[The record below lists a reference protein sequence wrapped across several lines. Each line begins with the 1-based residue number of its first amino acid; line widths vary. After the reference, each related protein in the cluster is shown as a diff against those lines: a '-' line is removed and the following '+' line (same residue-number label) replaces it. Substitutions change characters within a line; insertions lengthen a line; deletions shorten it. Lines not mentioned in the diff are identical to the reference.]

1 MRRIFVGLGPT
12 AVLLLAVACG
22 FVYWCV
28 GTQAGTRWVFLT
40 AAEQLDGKAEGIQG
54 SIWNGVQI
62 RTLQVKVPGV
72 NMAAENLQVQVNWGD
87 FLDHS
92 LHIRMLSA
100 DKLDL
105 DLIRSPPKSP
115 NGPFKMP
122 GLPVGVELDR
132 FALGELAIRQD
143 GKALPLT
150 VRDVVASLSL
160 SELGAQLSLHHIG
173 LGRDSMKVDADG
185 EVKLLKL
192 KDPWPVQANLV
203 IHARDLPPD
212 SLLCARHFV
221 PTLPEGDKENASIEA
236 CVVDLTAKA
245 EGSLDALKVVLAAN
259 GQGLQLDGDVNL
271 APRAAFPLRDAVVD
285 LGLMDGSSLHAKLGW
300 QQETVGNAVQDHV
313 QGTVSTQK
321 LNVGLLAGPTIPSSL
336 LTSTIKFDAQLR
348 NRSDLLAASLDVAFG
363 PGSRWNKQPLSG
375 TIKTKIVNTALPP
388 DASATSAVNAEAW
401 KFLQV
406 QELAMDVRLGKNRMR
421 ADGSLGRVDGHMKLD
436 VQAPE
441 LAAFWPDAV
450 GGLALQGEIN
460 GWWAK
465 HSTDLKIVY
474 SPPGQGKPAGQ
485 PAKRGGGAAGRQV
498 QLHMATTGAWGPSK
512 TGLDSWQ
519 GKITQFQLAQSG
531 ASVGIQG
538 PIAVSMS
545 PGAVAPDWEWQ
556 VGAASL
562 DFRLPSKAGFVMQHK
577 GSRGRAGIWETQG
590 GIGQLTLSPQLIR
603 ELRQTFNVTDK
614 AKADRG
620 GVNVKSKRAGQIK
633 DLVLAADW
641 HFKFAGTLGGQAT
654 IKRISGDLVVPGD
667 PPYALGLQDLILD
680 LKAGKA
686 GAAASR
692 LNVDLKM
699 NTARRGQITASGST
713 LLRTTPQ
720 GQLNY
725 DSKEPLNLAVRADIA
740 DIAWLSRFIGDNTDL
755 GGSLHADVQAKRA
768 ANGSWATTGV
778 INGKNIKFV
787 RLDDGVRLFEGTL
800 EAHLANERLILD
812 KLSFPARLRVDPKEW
827 RTNEWVH
834 TSPDAKNGHLTL
846 SGDWDLLHSAGVVNI
861 DLYRYPILQRSDRYA
876 MISGK
881 LKIDAQI
888 PKISIVGDIKA
899 DAGWFDL
906 DMLSSVPTL
915 DSDVVVLRP
924 GVEVAPSTPMAIS
937 MDLKV
942 DLGPRFYITGFGL
955 DSGLIGSMRIIM
967 ADGKLTGEGALR
979 TRGGAIS
986 AYGQHLQLRRG
997 TITFQGDIANPVLN
1011 IEALRTGVAV
1021 EAGVRVAGTG
1031 KRPRIDLVS
1040 YPNVSDVE
1048 KLSWLLLGRAPDEGG
1063 GDAALLLSVGTS
1075 LIGGGAPFYRK
1086 LGLDEVSIQSGEL
1099 ASTGS
1104 LLPVQTVVN
1113 DISNSSNNSTLEQQF
1128 VRASKILSKG
1138 ITVSVEQALS
1148 KTGTVGRLS
1157 YLLAKGLTAELSVGT
1172 VSGIALVYRTFF
1184 KD

>member
-1 MRRIFVGLGPT
+1 M
-12 AVLLLAVACG
+12 
-22 FVYWCV
+22 
-28 GTQAGTRWVFLT
+28 GTQAGTRWLFLT

-62 RTLQVKVPGV
+62 GTLRLKVPDA
-72 NMAAENLQVQVNWGD
+72 NIAAENLQVQINWGD

-105 DLIRSPPKSP
+105 DLISSPPKSP
-115 NGPFKMP
+115 SQPFKMP
-122 GLPVGVELDR
+122 VLPVGVELDR
-132 FALGELAIRQD
+132 FALGELTVRQD

-150 VRDVVASLSL
+150 VRNVVASLSL
-160 SELGAQLSLHHIG
+160 SELGAELSLHHIG
-173 LGRDSMKVDADG
+173 LGRDSMNVDADG
-185 EVKLLKL
+185 QVKLLKL

-245 EGSLDALKVVLAAN
+245 EGSLDALKVVLAAH
-259 GQGLQLDGDVNL
+259 GQGMQLDGDVSL

-300 QQETVGNAVQDHV
+300 QQETVDNAVQDHV
-313 QGTVSTQK
+313 QGTLSTEK

-336 LTSTIKFDAQLR
+336 LTSTIQFDAQLR

-375 TIKTKIVNTALPP
+375 TIKTKIVNTTPAP
-388 DASATSAVNAEAW
+388 DAAAPPAVNTELW
-401 KFLQV
+401 KSLQV
-406 QELAMDVRLGKNRMR
+406 EELAMDVRLGKNRMR
-421 ADGSLGRVDGHMKLD
+421 AGGSLGSADGHMKLD
-436 VQAPE
+436 ILAPE
-441 LAAFWPDAV
+441 LAAFWPDAA
-450 GGLALQGEIN
+450 GGVAIQGEIN

-474 SPPGQGKPAGQ
+474 SPPGQAKPAARS
-485 PAKRGGGAAGRQV
+485 AKRGGGAAAGGQV

-512 TGLDSWQ
+512 AGLDSWQ
-519 GKITQFQLAQSG
+519 ARITQFQIAQSG
-531 ASVGIQG
+531 ASVRIQE
-538 PIAVSMS
+538 PVAVSMT
-545 PGAVAPDWEWQ
+545 PGAAAPDWEWQ

-562 DFRLPSKAGFVMQHK
+562 DFRLPSKAGFVVQHK
-577 GSRGRAGIWETQG
+577 GSRGRAGTWETQG
-590 GIGQLTLSPQLIR
+590 GIGQLTLSPQLIQ
-603 ELRQTFNVTDK
+603 ELRQTFDTTDK

-620 GVNVKSKRAGQIK
+620 GVNVKSKRAGKLK

-641 HFKFAGTLGGQAT
+641 HFRFAGTLEGQAT
-654 IKRISGDLVVPGD
+654 VKRISGDVVVPGD
-667 PPYALGLQDLILD
+667 PPYALGLQDLILN
-680 LKAGKA
+680 LKASKA
-686 GAAASR
+686 GAVSR

-699 NTARRGQITASGST
+699 NTARRGQIAATGST

-725 DSKEPLNLAVRADIA
+725 DPKEPLDLTLRADIA
-740 DIAWLSRFIGDNTDL
+740 DIAWLSRFIGDSTDL

-768 ANGSWATTGV
+768 ANGAWATAGV

-834 TSPDAKNGHLTL
+834 TSPDAKDGHLSL
-846 SGDWDLLHSAGVVNI
+846 SGDWDLLNSAGVVNI

-888 PKISIVGDIKA
+888 PKISIAGDIKA

-924 GVEVAPSTPMAIS
+924 GVEAAPSTPMAIS

-955 DSGLIGSMRIIM
+955 DSGLVGSMRIIM

-997 TITFQGDIANPVLN
+997 TITFQGDLSNPVLN

-1113 DISNSSNNSTLEQQF
+1113 DINNSSNNSTLEQQF

-1148 KTGTVGRLS
+1148 QTGTVGRLS